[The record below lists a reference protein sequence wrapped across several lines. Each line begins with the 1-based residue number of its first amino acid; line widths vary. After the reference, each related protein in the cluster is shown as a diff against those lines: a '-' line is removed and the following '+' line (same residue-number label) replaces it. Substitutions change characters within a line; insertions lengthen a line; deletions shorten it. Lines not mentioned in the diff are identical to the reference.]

1 MTTYYIGLMSG
12 TSLDGIDA
20 ALLDFSAAP
29 SLLAHHSQPLPDA
42 LRQQL
47 YQLQS
52 PGQDELTT
60 VMRLDVE
67 LGRLFAKAVQ
77 ALLKKT
83 GLSANRIAGIGSH
96 GQTLRHYPDGPNPS
110 TLQIGDPNLIAELT
124 GITTIADLRRRDMAA
139 GGQGAP
145 LVPAFHAALFRH
157 SSRNRAI
164 LNIGG
169 IANLTL
175 LPATAKT
182 PITGFDS
189 GPGNGLM
196 DAWIEQHQQQ
206 SYDRDGEWAAS
217 GHVHPG
223 LLERLLH
230 DPYFARTPPK
240 STGREYFNLS
250 WLQAAL
256 EPFADLAPRDV
267 QATLCELSARSIA
280 EALQATMQSVD
291 EVLICGGGV
300 HNRTLYQRLGELL
313 TPARLASTAEA
324 GLDPD
329 WVEAAAFAWLAR
341 QTLAGQP
348 GNLPSVT
355 GASHPVVLGG
365 IYPGARG
372 QVPST
377 KY

>member
-12 TSLDGIDA
+12 TSMDSIDA
-20 ALLDFSAAP
+20 ALLDFSEHP
-29 SLLAHHSQPLPDA
+29 RLLAHYSQPLPDA

-47 YQLQS
+47 YRLQT

-60 VMRLDVE
+60 LMRLDVE
-67 LGRLFAKAVQ
+67 LGRLFAQAVH
-77 ALLKKT
+77 ALLDKT
-83 GLSANRIAGIGSH
+83 GLSANQITGIGSH

-110 TLQIGDPNLIAELT
+110 TLQISDPNLIAELT
-124 GITTIADLRRRDMAA
+124 GITTVADLRRRDMAV

-145 LVPAFHAALFRH
+145 LVPAFHAAVFRH
-157 SSRNRAI
+157 SRFNRAI

-175 LPATAKT
+175 LPADTKAM
-182 PITGFDS
+182 ITGFDT

-206 SYDRDGEWAAS
+206 RYDRDGEWAAS

-230 DPYFARTPPK
+230 DPYFARIPPK
-240 STGREYFNLS
+240 STGREYFNLN
-250 WLQAAL
+250 WLQPAL

-280 EALQATMQSVD
+280 EALQATMESVE
-291 EVLICGGGV
+291 EVLICGGGI
-300 HNRTLYQRLGELL
+300 HNRTLYQRLEELL
-313 TPARLASTAEA
+313 TPARLTSTAEA
-324 GLDPD
+324 GIDPD

-365 IYPGARG
+365 IYRG
-372 QVPST
+372 
-377 KY
+377 

>member
-1 MTTYYIGLMSG
+1 MTRYYIGLISG
-12 TSLDGIDA
+12 TSMDGIDA
-20 ALLDFSAAP
+20 ALLDFNP
-29 SLLAHHSQPLPDA
+29 QPRLLAHHSHPLPDA
-42 LRQQL
+42 IRQQL
-47 YQLQS
+47 YKLQT

-60 VMRLDVE
+60 AMRLDVE
-67 LGRLFAKAVQ
+67 LGRLFAAAAN
-77 ALLKKT
+77 ALLKKA
-83 GLSANRIAGIGSH
+83 GLSATQVAAIGSH
-96 GQTLRHYPDGPNPS
+96 GQTLRHYPDGATPS

-124 GITTIADLRRRDMAA
+124 GITTVADLRRRDMAA

-145 LVPAFHAALFRH
+145 LVPAFHAGVFRQTG
-157 SSRNRAI
+157 SNRAI

-175 LPATAKT
+175 LPAGAAA
-182 PITGFDS
+182 PVTGFDT

-196 DAWIEQHQQQ
+196 DAWIEQHHGQA
-206 SYDRDGEWAAS
+206 YDRDGEWAAS

-230 DPYFARTPPK
+230 DPYFDRTPPK
-240 STGREYFNLS
+240 STGREYFNLA
-250 WLQAAL
+250 WLQPRL

-280 EALQATMQSVD
+280 EALQESLGSVD

-300 HNRTLYQRLGELL
+300 HNRTLRQRLEELL
-313 TPARLASTAEA
+313 TPARVTSTAGA

-341 QTLAGQP
+341 QTLNGEP

-365 IYPGARG
+365 IYPGKG
-372 QVPST
+372 PSDE
-377 KY
+377 